1 MFKTGDKNNR
11 RENLKE
17 EKRAV
22 VKTPGLLLLY
32 ILAFLM
38 ASGFTVQGFAAVF
51 HLSDILDA
59 GPGAVGRAT
68 GIQGLAYLA
77 GCFLFPLVQRRNGLS
92 RDFLILLFAA
102 PLLTGF
108 TFLFYSVSSVAL
120 ATVILAGTGLATA
133 FLWPPLMGVVSS
145 LAEGPDLNRVMAR
158 YNLSWTLGPV
168 LMPMIAG
175 ALYMQGSL
183 FAFSA
188 AALLF
193 AAGGV
198 IYLGF
203 FFFRRDVFSRAA
215 ENRESRDKPENESES
230 LPPEV
235 SDERILRE
243 YRLGGWI
250 LLFSENVIIGF
261 MVFILPLSLRTDTGL
276 NEFSVGAVV
285 FARSVLM
292 TAGMWVFGHLDFWHF
307 NRKTAGLMVGIFI
320 FLLFG
325 MILFQDVVP
334 LYISL
339 IALSGITAAY
349 FYSSGVFHGVARAS
363 ERSRRMAVSE
373 SMITGGMFVGAAFG
387 GTLYQARGF
396 DFTLYSIGG
405 VLLLG
410 TLIALIVVHKIEHS
424 AKK

>member
-1 MFKTGDKNNR
+1 MVKAGDKNNR
-11 RENLKE
+11 KGNLKG

-38 ASGFTVQGFAAVF
+38 ASGFAVQSFAAVF

-77 GCFLFPLVQRRNGLS
+77 GCFIFPLVQRRNGLS

-102 PLLTGF
+102 PLLAGF
-108 TFLFYSVSSVAL
+108 TFLFYLVSSVAM

-145 LAEGPDLNRVMAR
+145 LAEGSDLNRVMAR

-193 AAGGV
+193 AGGGV
-198 IYLGF
+198 IYLSF
-203 FFFRRDVFSRAA
+203 FFFRRDVYSRAA
-215 ENRESRDKPENESES
+215 GNRESGDKSENESEG

-235 SDERILRE
+235 SDERVLRE

-250 LLFSENVIIGF
+250 LLFSESVIMGF
-261 MVFILPLSLRTDTGL
+261 LIFILPLSLRADTGL

-285 FARSVLM
+285 FARSGIM
-292 TAGMWVFGHLDFWHF
+292 TAGMWIFGHLDFWHF
-307 NRKTAGLMVGIFI
+307 NRKTAGLMVGIYV
-320 FLLFG
+320 LLLLG
-325 MILFQDVVP
+325 MILFHDVVP
-334 LYISL
+334 LYLSL
-339 IALSGITAAY
+339 IALTGIPTAY
-349 FYSSGVFHGVARAS
+349 FYSSGVFHGVAGAS

-387 GTLYQARGF
+387 GTLYQARGIG
-396 DFTLYSIGG
+396 FTLYSAGG
-405 VLLLG
+405 ALLLG
-410 TLIALIVVHKIEHS
+410 ALIAFFVVQKIELS
-424 AKK
+424 ARK